1 MKNRD
6 DNLSFLKRCEVYSA
20 DARTGPTPVEL
31 TRPDPASATSSP
43 VVIAL
48 RMLLGLTLL
57 TGILYPLVMTLAA
70 RAVFPRQANGSLI
83 TLNGKTIGS
92 ALLAQKFT
100 SGAHFW
106 PRPSAADCATVPSG
120 ASNKGPTSADLKTN
134 VTDRAI
140 AFRTAHDLAADET
153 VPSDMLFASGSGLD
167 PHVSPEAARLQIDRV
182 AKARGFTS
190 QQKQKLAELVEQ
202 SVEPPQLG
210 FLGKP
215 RVNILLLNLALDK
228 LK

>member
-1 MKNRD
+1 MKNTD
-6 DNLSFLKRCEVYSA
+6 DNLSSLERCRARSA
-20 DARTGPTPVEL
+20 DARTGPPPVGPL
-31 TRPDPASATSSP
+31 RPDPASTMNSP

-57 TGILYPLVMTLAA
+57 TGILYPLIITFAA
-70 RAVFPRQANGSLI
+70 RAVFPRQATGSLI
-83 TLNGKTIGS
+83 TRSGKLVGS
-92 ALLAQKFT
+92 ALLAQKST
-100 SGAHFW
+100 NDAYFW
-106 PRPSAADCATVPSG
+106 PRPSAANYATVPSG
-120 ASNKGPTSADLKTN
+120 ASNKGPTSADLKTS
-134 VTDRAI
+134 VTDRTI

-167 PHVSPEAARLQIDRV
+167 PHVSPEAARLQIERV
-182 AKARGFTS
+182 ANARGFTS
-190 QQKQKLAELVEQ
+190 EQKQRLAALVEQ
-202 SVEPPQLG
+202 SIEPPQLG